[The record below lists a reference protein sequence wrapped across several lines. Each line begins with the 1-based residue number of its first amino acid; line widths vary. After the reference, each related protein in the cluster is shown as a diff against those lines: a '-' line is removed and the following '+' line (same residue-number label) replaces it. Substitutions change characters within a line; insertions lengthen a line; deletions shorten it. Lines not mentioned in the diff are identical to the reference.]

1 MAPVEKIVWLVD
13 AIVTVAIKWANSRT
27 PLPRV
32 DIRCTLAVAGLHL
45 LAHQGKP
52 MAVKGYVLINTTAKG
67 AKHVLGALQYARAV
81 ESAEAVTGPYDII
94 AIVQAEDVDALGR
107 VIAREIQNI
116 AGVEKTLTCIVM
128 HI

>member
-1 MAPVEKIVWLVD
+1 M
-13 AIVTVAIKWANSRT
+13 
-27 PLPRV
+27 PRI
-32 DIRCTLAVAGLHL
+32 DIGCILAAVGLHL
-45 LAHQGKP
+45 PAHQGNP

-67 AKHVLGALQYARAV
+67 AKHVLDALQYSRAV

-94 AIVQAEDVDALGR
+94 AIVQAENVDALGR

-116 AGVEKTLTCIVM
+116 TGVEKTLTCVVM